1 MCIPRS
7 LVDWIP
13 VSHLRGVGSIPAVGT
28 SNFIF
33 FLFLDNF
40 FQSAGGKLAEIL
52 KQKCKSNNDQN
63 ASKMSFSFG
72 KKKIFRRTA
81 SITWV
86 RTLILKYLPPN
97 LNTIIYIFVSPLKLI
112 ATLIITYI
120 FSGLL

>member
-1 MCIPRS
+1 MCIPHS

-13 VSHLRGVGSIPAVGT
+13 VSHLRGMGSIPAVGT
-28 SNFIF
+28 PNFIF

-72 KKKIFRRTA
+72 KKKNFRRTA
-81 SITWV
+81 STTHTVGICE
-86 RTLILKYLPPN
+86 PM
-97 LNTIIYIFVSPLKLI
+97 
-112 ATLIITYI
+112 
-120 FSGLL
+120 